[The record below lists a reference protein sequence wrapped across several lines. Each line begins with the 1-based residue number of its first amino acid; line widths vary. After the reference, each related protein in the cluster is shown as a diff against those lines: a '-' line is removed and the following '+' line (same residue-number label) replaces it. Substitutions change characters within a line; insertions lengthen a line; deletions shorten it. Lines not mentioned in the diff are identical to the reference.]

1 MALAKWI
8 AASGDEN
15 ALGTGR
21 NNRQFFIPPIRSM
34 QIMQIFE
41 SRDMSHAHKQTTH
54 ILPCQLASREYG
66 SFLDL
71 LS

>member
-1 MALAKWI
+1 
-8 AASGDEN
+8 
-15 ALGTGR
+15 
-21 NNRQFFIPPIRSM
+21 M

-54 ILPCQLASREYG
+54 LLPCQFVNREDG
-66 SFLDL
+66 LFLDL